1 MEPTQCLFPNIRETC
16 FDRSTWLDDMEANG
30 SDTYARISSSGDQR
44 PSGRGASLTLVHK
57 PSQGLH
63 DENRAVNQIP
73 FSSHITSFLHPSLHK
88 VLTTFSQSSWS
99 YLLCADSGKT
109 SNRQL
114 LRAGPMK
121 LDLRSLSRSDGPP
134 SELQARREKYAFF
147 EKQCSEVAD
156 GLFLGSDV
164 VARNREVLR
173 AAGITHVI
181 NCVGFLY
188 PAYFQDELTYL
199 VLYLQGELFSETNHS
214 LNFYTSVLLHSV
226 SCDAVTALRICEVA
240 ACVWTSAACK
250 EYLQVQVL
258 RAQLCVCRHSL
269 GGHSIGAV

>member
-16 FDRSTWLDDMEANG
+16 FDRSTWLDDMEASG

-44 PSGRGASLTLVHK
+44 PSGRGASLSLDHK

-63 DENRAVNQIP
+63 DENRAAVQIT
-73 FSSHITSFLHPSLHK
+73 FSSHITSFLHPSWYK
-88 VLTTFSQSSWS
+88 VLTTSFELVLV
-99 YLLCADSGKT
+99 LLAPCDSGK
-109 SNRQL
+109 SLNREL

-188 PAYFQDELTYL
+188 PAYFQGELTYL
-199 VLYLQGELFSETNHS
+199 VLYLQGGLFSETNHS
-214 LNFYTSVLLHSV
+214 LNFFISVLLHPV
-226 SCDAVTALRICEVA
+226 SCHPVKALRIYEVA
-240 ACVWTSAACK
+240 ACVWTSRHCTRC
-250 EYLQVQVL
+250 LQKPFSGADVEGSAL
-258 RAQLCVCRHSL
+258 CAQTRPWRT
-269 GGHSIGAV
+269 